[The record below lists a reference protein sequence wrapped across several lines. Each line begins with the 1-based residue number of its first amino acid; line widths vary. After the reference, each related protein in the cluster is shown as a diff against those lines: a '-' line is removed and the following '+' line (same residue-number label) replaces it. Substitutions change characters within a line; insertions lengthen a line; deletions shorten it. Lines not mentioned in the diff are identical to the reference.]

1 MPSSAFFVFGTV
13 AGTLQRSTQLWTLRA
28 ARPAT
33 AARGT
38 EPDGGAFGHR
48 CLGSCK
54 RARARRYPPWP
65 GCRNQCPFWD
75 TVFRILAQGTPQKKT
90 GQIPALKGAHL
101 MFQHAL
107 GVLLPR
113 SPAPPLALQSF
124 LCKNAPLLKAGVAR
138 GGGDSGTS
146 HTFFAP
152 MVCTPL
158 RREKFAATSKAW
170 KPCVRLATR
179 KVMFWPCHLSTPCK
193 GKRFL
198 VVTPPPMKLC
208 KGNLKG
214 PLPHHNAMVAMS
226 LSSHQLVRF

>member
-138 GGGDSGTS
+138 GGGGTAAQATPFL
-146 HTFFAP
+146 HRWFARP
-152 MVCTPL
+152 CGVKNLPPHRRHGNL
-158 RREKFAATSKAW
+158 ASVSRRERSCFG
-170 KPCVRLATR
+170 LAIYQHPA
-179 KVMFWPCHLSTPCK
+179 KESVSW
-193 GKRFL
+193 
-198 VVTPPPMKLC
+198 
-208 KGNLKG
+208 
-214 PLPHHNAMVAMS
+214 
-226 LSSHQLVRF
+226 